1 VTTVSRSLDDLD
13 RLAFRLSRTVRTQFP
28 HLLTQGFTLIDLE
41 ERLLPYREVRRE
53 MADSGPDAFETT
65 LLRLVSGERGYLRTD
80 PGLQQASLQA
90 LAFPS
95 PTLALVRE
103 WATTSLR
110 LGDTSGAGASRST
123 AALDVF
129 PAPSGQSRAQ
139 AASHSAECAHGHGSE
154 HAGHTHG
161 GMQSHRHAPAQDRTL
176 DHGTGVSSVA
186 GPANARRVTP
196 ARGTRATHAHCRFC
210 DGQLPDFRKIT
221 FCPHCGMDLT
231 KRQCQAC
238 STELEAN
245 WHYCVTC
252 GRGS

>member
-1 VTTVSRSLDDLD
+1 MTTVSRSLDDLD

-28 HLLTQGFTLIDLE
+28 HLITQGFTLIDLE

-110 LGDTSGAGASRST
+110 LGDTSGAGTSRPT
-123 AALDVF
+123 PALDVF
-129 PAPSGQSRAQ
+129 PAPSGQSAAQ
-139 AASHSAECAHGHGSE
+139 TGVQTADCAHGHA
-154 HAGHTHG
+154 HHTHE
-161 GMQSHRHAPAQDRTL
+161 PARDRASGR
-176 DHGTGVSSVA
+176 GTGASSVA
-186 GPANARRVTP
+186 GLANVRRATP

-210 DGQLPDFRKIT
+210 DGQLPDSRKVT